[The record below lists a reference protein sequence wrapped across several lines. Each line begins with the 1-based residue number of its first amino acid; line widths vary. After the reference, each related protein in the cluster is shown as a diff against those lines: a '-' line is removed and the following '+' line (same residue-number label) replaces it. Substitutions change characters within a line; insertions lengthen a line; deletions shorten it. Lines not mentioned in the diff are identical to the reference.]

1 VLISGVTATSWG
13 RFRRPIAI
21 AIAGALLGLLGLL
34 ASSGR
39 GLAAGEKSPGVK
51 SPNAPVEQAERR
63 STASPLF
70 GFMDDPNQHLFAIDA
85 AVDIGANIGRVTIP
99 WYFTGW
105 SQLDKVYDAFYTNG
119 IRPMFTLAVTPPP
132 GPIPLPPGPI
142 PPIINIPIPA
152 PQPENLPPA
161 PDVPDAV
168 NFKPA
173 EFAEQA
179 AYMVQRYPWAKIQL
193 LNEPNLPQFRSFTV
207 DQTVET
213 VVTAAR
219 AIHAIAPQA
228 KVIGPAASPDQGRGF
243 AYTRAVYSRLPPDL
257 DYVEAGVNIY
267 PGPGRRRAFKQIKK
281 SWRTAR
287 ASGRKVWVTEITPG
301 IYSPRRRRCNQIK
314 EAFAY
319 LKARGAKGILFFRL
333 REPQVLQNVQ
343 GRLWVVN
350 LDGTH
355 TDLYRCLKKA
365 AKRLRRPG
373 QPGRPRLRMN
383 VVGIEWVHRG
393 GGLEVRIRITA
404 RPDYGSLGSGPSA
417 PVAGARV
424 SIGGKETRT
433 NKLGLARIEVSIGN
447 LNRLRIRAR
456 RQGYAS
462 DSDTIAIARLRSS
475 GPGK

>member
-1 VLISGVTATSWG
+1 VLLA
-13 RFRRPIAI
+13 
-21 AIAGALLGLLGLL
+21 LL
-34 ASSGR
+34 ASSDSGF
-39 GLAAGEKSPGVK
+39 AAGDESPGVRA
-51 SPNAPVEQAERR
+51 PDAPVEQAERR

-70 GFMDDPNQHLFAIDA
+70 GFMDDPDQHLFAIDA
-85 AVDIGANIGRVTIP
+85 AVDIGAKIGRVTIP
-99 WYFTGW
+99 WYYTGW
-105 SQLDKVYDAFYTNG
+105 TQLDKVYDAFYSNG
-119 IRPMFTLAVTPPP
+119 IRPIFTLAVTPKP
-132 GPIPLPPGPI
+132 GPTPLPPGIAPPVI
-142 PPIINIPIPA
+142 PIPIPA

-161 PDVPDAV
+161 PFVPDV
-168 NFKPA
+168 ENFKPA

-267 PGPGRRRAFKQIKK
+267 PGPGKRRAFQQIKK
-281 SWRTAR
+281 SWKTAR

-314 EAFAY
+314 QAFSY

-365 AKRLRRPG
+365 ATRLQRPG

-383 VVGIEWVHRG
+383 VVGIEWVHHG
-393 GGLEVRIRITA
+393 GGLEFRIRITA
-404 RPDYGSLGSGPSA
+404 KPDYGSLGSGPSR
-417 PVAGARV
+417 PVAGARI
-424 SIGGKETRT
+424 SIGGQETRT
-433 NKLGLARIEVSIGN
+433 NKLGLATIEVSIADVN
-447 LNRLRIRAR
+447 QLRIKAR
-456 RQGYAS
+456 RPGYAP
-462 DSDTIAIARLRSS
+462 DSETIPISRLRSTEAD
-475 GPGK
+475 KQRDR